1 MLETKNHRLILVLI
15 TTFPPKLSENPK
27 NKMEEVTKKTVF
39 LFGAGASANAM
50 PINNQLKD
58 RLKRLASTLSNQFT
72 SLVPKT
78 SGSIENKELLNLLI
92 KDLEWLAEKA
102 KDHDTIDTFAR
113 YLHDNDFN
121 EELYRLKLAL
131 VIFFELEPMTRDQ
144 NKGSE
149 NPDLDPRYLSFFED
163 IRPNASGPISG
174 NYKILSWNYDTQL
187 ELGRLRHM
195 DYNNHNPIYCLK
207 DSIYALNIVFKHS
220 IMISGNCD
228 IEDLSSQMS
237 MYKLNGVACTKSD
250 ELHALQNEIGKAL
263 TKDNI
268 GGILLGYKNVRNK
281 ITTPT
286 ISYAWEEDTIQENN
300 VVQLAIDAVKDAH
313 FLVVIGYTFPE
324 DNREIDNTIIKKMEN
339 LEKVYIQDFCPY
351 KVASNF
357 LKIRS
362 DVEIELKQ
370 LKTGDEPFFVP
381 VPAEKNVNL
390 SNMPV
395 AIPMTLNG
403 MDIIAIY

>member
-1 MLETKNHRLILVLI
+1 
-15 TTFPPKLSENPK
+15 
-27 NKMEEVTKKTVF
+27 MEENTKKTVF

-58 RLKRLASTLSNQFT
+58 QINKLASNLRRQFK
-72 SLVPKT
+72 SLMSET
-78 SGSIENKELLNLLI
+78 SGSTEDEDLLNLLI

-102 KDHDTIDTFAR
+102 KGHDTIDTFAR
-113 YLHDNDFN
+113 YLHDNHFN
-121 EELYRLKLAL
+121 EDLYRLKVAL

-163 IRPNASGPISG
+163 IRPNASGPVPG

-195 DYNNHNPIYCLK
+195 DYNDRNPIYCLK
-207 DSIYALNIVFKHS
+207 DSIYALNIVFKYS
-220 IMISGNCD
+220 TMISGNCN
-228 IEDLSSQMS
+228 INDLSTEMS
-237 MYKLNGVACTKSD
+237 VYKLNGVACTKSD

-281 ITTPT
+281 VTTPT

-313 FLVVIGYTFPE
+313 FLVVIGYRFPE

-339 LEKVYIQDFCPY
+339 LEKVYIQDFCPHE
-351 KVASNF
+351 VASNF

-362 DVEIELKQ
+362 DIEIKPEQ